1 MKRTTRIL
9 TLLVVFGLCLSLCG
23 CMKLDE
29 LRSYRTSMKAD
40 GSIQR
45 SDGTEYKRLPE
56 CEEFCPDFGDAEW
69 IYIVEDDLPLLLT
82 TWADPITKSEDGR
95 FLRSDMDANGKPEYY
110 CRTDLYDSVFARIQS
125 GFVPEVYGY
134 EYYDRELDA
143 YQICQ
148 LTPDQAAAVEQ
159 VYTTQEPE
167 KLPTAARL
175 QYDHR
180 INLCL
185 YSADYLFCRDTLDIC
200 LVEGEYFLVGDDN
213 TLYTVPAELF
223 SVFSEI
229 MAKKVGGNPI
239 SHVDG

>member
-1 MKRTTRIL
+1 MKKTIRIL
-9 TLLVVFGLCLSLCG
+9 SLFVVFGLCLSLCG
-23 CMKLDE
+23 CMALDD
-29 LRSYRTSMKAD
+29 LRASRATRTAD
-40 GSIQR
+40 GLIR
-45 SDGTEYKRLPE
+45 LSDGTEYKLLPE
-56 CEEFCPDFGDAEW
+56 CEELYVGQSDSADIYLAE
-69 IYIVEDDLPLLLT
+69 EELPLLLT
-82 TWADPITKSEDGR
+82 VFADYATKSNNGR
-95 FLRSDMDANGKPEYY
+95 LLRVYQDYY
-110 CRTDLYDSVFARIQS
+110 CRTDLYDSVLARIQN

-134 EYYDRELDA
+134 EYYDRELED
-143 YQICQ
+143 YQLCQ

-213 TLYTVPAELF
+213 TLYTVPAEL
-223 SVFSEI
+223 SAVFTEI
-229 MAKKVGGNPI
+229 MAQKVGSTSNLIPPGG
-239 SHVDG
+239 S